1 MWWVAHAIGY
11 FVAVIVAAPL
21 IKYIVDKLHET
32 LAGKGSH
39 ETLEGERAYA
49 SMAVGVGLVERLLYV
64 AALQIG
70 KGEFIG
76 VWLALKAAGQWE
88 VWRKPSPEARAT
100 YQIFLIGSALSV
112 LYAGVGFKII
122 GWVLGGEWLRAVLGF
137 LFVIAVPAGLRMW
150 MCVSQD

>member
-1 MWWVAHAIGY
+1 MWWVSHAIGY

-21 IKYIVDKLHET
+21 IKQVVDRLYET
-32 LAGKGSH
+32 PVVGRSH
-39 ETLEGERAYA
+39 ETIGGERAYA
-49 SMAVGVGLVERLLYV
+49 WMAVGVGLVERLLYV

-88 VWRKPSPEARAT
+88 VWREPTPEARAT

-122 GWVLGGEWLRAVLGF
+122 GWVLDGEWLRAMLGF